1 MPMARGFDPA
11 AFDIVREDF
20 RDIDT
25 RERPERVPER
35 ERERP
40 EREDD
45 RDLPDIPAPLMEVVN
60 DDTILVT
67 PEMVDLINDPMMK
80 ITRNGQITRR
90 TGRDVIRR
98 SGQFSRSNIL
108 PSISTTQASTK
119 RRRKSSRYGKELGRQ
134 LKMLKKKH
142 PRTPVIRLMK
152 RAHNATRKKLGM
164 KQRRKR

>member
-25 RERPERVPER
+25 RERPDRMPER

-40 EREDD
+40 PREEERDM
-45 RDLPDIPAPLMEVVN
+45 PDELVEVMNNDSITLTPA
-60 DDTILVT
+60 
-67 PEMVDLINDPMMK
+67 MVELINDPMVRM
-80 ITRNGQITRR
+80 TRNGEITRR

-98 SGQFSRSNIL
+98 SGQFSRSAIL
-108 PSISTTQASTK
+108 PDLPTAQITKK
-119 RRRKSSRYGKELGRQ
+119 RRRKSSKYGKELGRQ
-134 LKMLKKKH
+134 LKMLKQKH

-152 RAHNATRKKLGM
+152 RAHTATRKKLSM
-164 KQRRKR
+164 KRSRKK